1 MNKDPKISE
10 LTVSQLKHLIRKTVQ
25 EAVAEVIIE
34 FSVAAEMDAQITYEA
49 EMADYLRSIM
59 QTSQEKAAK
68 IASTAH
74 IDD

>member
-49 EMADYLRSIM
+49 EMAEYLRSII

-68 IASTAH
+68 TASTAH

>member
-10 LTVSQLKHLIRKTVQ
+10 LTVSQLKQLIRKTVQ

>member
-1 MNKDPKISE
+1 MKDPKISD

-49 EMADYLRSIM
+49 EMAEYLRSIM
-59 QTSQEKAAK
+59 QTSQETATSAPAPAA
-68 IASTAH
+68 H
-74 IDD
+74 VDD